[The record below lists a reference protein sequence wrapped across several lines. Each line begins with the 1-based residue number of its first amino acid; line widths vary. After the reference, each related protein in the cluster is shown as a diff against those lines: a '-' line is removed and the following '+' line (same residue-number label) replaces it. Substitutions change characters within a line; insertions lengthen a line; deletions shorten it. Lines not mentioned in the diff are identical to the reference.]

1 MQWSDGREE
10 PLEDTCSALLA
21 ASAAGDERRVAL
33 LLQQVGVQD
42 VLPANRFFGETPCE
56 QALEHGHVG
65 VAALLLAALMGQSHW
80 AEQLSEL
87 FWRRLLSAALRSRQL
102 SALGFV
108 LSYEPDLNAAV
119 RHSEKPLFDAARADA
134 AEMLKVLVAH
144 GADTA
149 GRDPVGSSLLHIA
162 AKYGAMNVLQVL
174 KASSVREEVNAA
186 DSLGNTALHYAA
198 DCAQLQVVG
207 VLFAMG
213 ADVNLR
219 NRRLTA
225 PLHMA
230 VNKARLG
237 MAKLLLE
244 EGQADVNA
252 TDYQD
257 NTPLLL
263 LAAMTTSDMDEYVS
277 DSDEDDE
284 SVQVRMAKLL
294 LEHGADVNAA
304 NTATATPLHH
314 AMRRYDLDLMDVLLV
329 HGADVN
335 QRNRFG
341 DTPLHQAA
349 RLALF
354 PIMWQKLLEYGADLT
369 AEDRG
374 GQTPMELIPN
384 NVLRASIAEV
394 VTSVAE
400 MKASEGLNGNAVV
413 RLYC

>member
-1 MQWSDGREE
+1 MASL
-10 PLEDTCSALLA
+10 LEQGAVD
-21 ASAAGDERRVAL
+21 
-33 LLQQVGVQD
+33 D
-42 VLPANRFFGETPCE
+42 VLLANRFFGETPCE

-65 VAALLLAALMGQSHW
+65 VAELIVSAVLTHPQW
-80 AEQLSEL
+80 AEQVSEL

-102 SALGFV
+102 SVLGFV
-108 LSYEPDLNAAV
+108 LGFEPDLNSDV
-119 RHSEKPLFDAARADA
+119 RHSEKPLFDAARADE
-134 AEMLKVLVAH
+134 AEMLKVLLAH
-144 GADTA
+144 GADVS
-149 GRDPVGSSLLHIA
+149 GRDPVGSSVLHIA
-162 AKYGAMNVLQVL
+162 AKYGAMGVLGVL
-174 KASSVREEVNAA
+174 KGSSVREEVNAT

-198 DCAQLQVVG
+198 DCAQLEVARE
-207 VLFAMG
+207 LFGMG
-213 ADVNLR
+213 ADVNLA
-219 NRRLTA
+219 NRRMAT

-230 VNKARLG
+230 VSKARLG

-257 NTPLLL
+257 NTALLL
-263 LAAMTTSDMDEYVS
+263 LAAMTSSDMDEYIS
-277 DSDEDDE
+277 DSEEEEEE
-284 SVQVRMAKLL
+284 SVQLQMARLL
-294 LEHGADVNAA
+294 LEHSADVNAA

-314 AMRRYDLDLMDVLLV
+314 AMRRYDIELMDVLLA

-354 PIMWQKLLEYGADLT
+354 PIMWQKLLEHGADLT

-384 NVLRASIAEV
+384 NVLRASVAEV
-394 VTSVAE
+394 V
-400 MKASEGLNGNAVV
+400 ASLADKGKDK
-413 RLYC
+413 